1 MSVLPTVYSELFK
14 EKYNERNQTQRA
26 GLEASCNLAAA
37 AEPVDIN
44 SADATTLTA
53 TTDGVGIKRA
63 QAIVAF
69 RQQNGPFKSVDE
81 LSQIRGIGDKT
92 IAASKE
98 RLTAN

>member
-1 MSVLPTVYSELFK
+1 MKGIKHNVLALFLG
-14 EKYNERNQTQRA
+14 A
-26 GLEASCNLAAA
+26 GLAASCNLAAA

-44 SADATTLTA
+44 SADAATLVA
-53 TTDGVGIKRA
+53 TIDGVGIKRA

-69 RQQNGPFKSVDE
+69 RQQNGPFKPVDV